1 MVKNPPAN
9 AGRGKGRGSSL
20 GWEDPLEAG
29 TATPSSALAWRIQ
42 WAEEPG
48 RLQSMGVAESQTP
61 PKRLSMHAGRQ
72 RPQLHVSC
80 RCPIRR
86 PSEAVDVPY
95 SEEDTVVM
103 ETAQVQIGLR

>member
-1 MVKNPPAN
+1 
-9 AGRGKGRGSSL
+9 
-20 GWEDPLEAG
+20 
-29 TATPSSALAWRIQ
+29 
-42 WAEEPG
+42 
-48 RLQSMGVAESQTP
+48 MGVAESQTP

-86 PSEAVDVPY
+86 PSEAEDVPY